1 MKESTLRLFILLTP
15 FAAGLLQPFE
25 LTKVL
30 GEVLRDRRNAGKIP
44 VKYER
49 KEHCFHITVR

>member
-1 MKESTLRLFILLTP
+1 M
-15 FAAGLLQPFE
+15 QPYE

-30 GEVLRDRRNAGKIP
+30 GEVLRERKKAGKCL

-49 KEHCFHITVR
+49 KEHCFHITSCY